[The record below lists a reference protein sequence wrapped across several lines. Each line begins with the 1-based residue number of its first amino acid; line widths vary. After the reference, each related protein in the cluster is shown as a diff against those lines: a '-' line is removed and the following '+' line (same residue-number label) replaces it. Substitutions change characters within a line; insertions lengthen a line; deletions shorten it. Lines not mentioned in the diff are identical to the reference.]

1 MRPHTRS
8 AIDQGFQ
15 VAKRVLEADVWMVR
29 YLGNVI
35 GPVSLELVEKGIEAG
50 KLPVGTEIAHW
61 ERQEWRRLRELYPQL
76 ASRHA
81 EVAPPADAPVAPEI
95 EERRSSLPPP
105 AISPRTTRATFSARP
120 YSSPPP
126 RPVPVPAS
134 APPPL
139 APAMVETLSLIHI

>member
-61 ERQEWRRLRELYPQL
+61 
-76 ASRHA
+76 
-81 EVAPPADAPVAPEI
+81 
-95 EERRSSLPPP
+95 
-105 AISPRTTRATFSARP
+105 
-120 YSSPPP
+120 
-126 RPVPVPAS
+126 
-134 APPPL
+134 
-139 APAMVETLSLIHI
+139 